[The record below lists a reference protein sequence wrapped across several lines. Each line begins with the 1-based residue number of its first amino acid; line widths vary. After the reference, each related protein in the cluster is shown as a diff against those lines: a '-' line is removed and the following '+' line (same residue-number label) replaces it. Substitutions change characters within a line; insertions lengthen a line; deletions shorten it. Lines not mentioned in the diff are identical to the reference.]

1 MLDCFVFF
9 DIYFKFFR
17 GCGILGIVKIK
28 IIIIQFVII
37 CVNIFVYFNIEI
49 YICVFCNGI

>member
-9 DIYFKFFR
+9 DIYFKFFG

-28 IIIIQFVII
+28 IIIQFVII
-37 CVNIFVYFNIEI
+37 CVNIFVYFIIEI